1 MNVLY
6 DQALAGWVCMHV
18 RPLAYDQPEPLGDG
32 MALAI
37 LRNAL
42 EVLAVPD
49 MPDGGP
55 MGADGVCK
63 LQKLPVLGLCGLSCL
78 GTAIQGYTARVCR
91 PGSRPWTCQAVSDTD
106 SVCATVPARLW
117 ACDCMQGSAYP
128 FRRLLAPLLR
138 DLMV

>member
-1 MNVLY
+1 
-6 DQALAGWVCMHV
+6 MHV

-37 LRNAL
+37 LRNEL

-63 LQKLPVLGLCGLSCL
+63 LQKLPVLGLCGLSCW
-78 GTAIQGYTARVCR
+78 GMAIQGYTARVCR
-91 PGSRPWTCQAVSDTD
+91 PGSRPWTCRLCLTLIQFVPQCLRGSGPVIAWCKVVRILSGDCWLPLV
-106 SVCATVPARLW
+106 VCRSCAHIL
-117 ACDCMQGSAYP
+117 
-128 FRRLLAPLLR
+128 
-138 DLMV
+138 